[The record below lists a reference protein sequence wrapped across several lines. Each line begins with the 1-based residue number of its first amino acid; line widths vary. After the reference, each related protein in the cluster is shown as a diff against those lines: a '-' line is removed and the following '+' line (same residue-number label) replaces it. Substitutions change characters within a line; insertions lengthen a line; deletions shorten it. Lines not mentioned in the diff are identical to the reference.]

1 MSAQFSDLLVA
12 CELRGPLEQADRA
25 MAQAVKAQIR
35 PARRLPLRPMPR
47 SGQRDQEL
55 LTKSGPGEPG
65 EPGVERQRERRA

>member
-1 MSAQFSDLLVA
+1 
-12 CELRGPLEQADRA
+12 